1 MKPVLIIQNSN
12 NSLKLNENA
21 QKIKSD
27 YILSGVFT
35 EFDVI
40 NRNER
45 IYTAD
50 EYVPHVDRMMEK
62 KQWGVIYGEYDHPDV
77 FDVSMKFVSH
87 TVENAFYNKEH
98 NRIDGEIRLLNTH
111 YGKDAKALVDDGLPL
126 FVSSRAAGITESTGK
141 VKLKQ
146 LFTYDIVADP
156 GFASAKMQ
164 VKTMNESLGFGNDTS
179 LMLVESTKHQLSQ
192 LATKYEKSSDIH
204 VFDLSDESKTNDLF
218 NMNKNDLVTKKQIS
232 DWSKYLTSQIKENNA
247 KILAKITESKGTSKG
262 DERIEDLINYQEELE
277 MQFEKVIG
285 YLDYLAEKVQY
296 SINTTEV
303 LEKKTDDV
311 VKYTNYLAEN
321 LDNAISYTNYLAEQL
336 DNSIDY
342 SNYLAE
348 GLDKAIDYSNYLA
361 ESLDKAIDYSEYIAE
376 NLTNTIKYSNY
387 LAENLDKAID
397 YTEYIAENLDA
408 NIGYSTYLAE
418 NLDVNIGYVQYVA
431 ENLDSTI
438 NYADYLSECV
448 DTAMNYS
455 NTIAESINK
464 SATEGTLITEK
475 LATAD
480 EFLIIES
487 ASKKAKEEEEEEEAC
502 DTDMTKEEEEKVEG
516 KKKVKDLKA
525 KKSVKEEE
533 ETIINTSENTTTATE
548 EIEVEKVEN
557 SDEIHTTT
565 KTFVTDSTNE
575 SLSDKINKLIEE
587 AKKREASKEVKPNFY
602 EFLTADDLTTFES
615 LSNEEQEN
623 IKVAVNESTGYYSR
637 HDVLSIMKQVLEKSK
652 PTAEQSLIDGM
663 PTEIQPLW
671 EKVDAKMKQSIIAQ
685 SKFYDTSTTT
695 LVEHFWMTRNLE
707 FVNEKKVLLESNNP
721 FEKMNKLSDDEVDY
735 FTNKF
740 KGL

>member
-1 MKPVLIIQNSN
+1 MKPVLIIENSKNRLELKEGAQN
-12 NSLKLNENA
+12 
-21 QKIKSD
+21 IKSD
-27 YILSGVFT
+27 YILSGPFT
-35 EFDVI
+35 EFDVV

-50 EYVPHVDRMMEK
+50 EYVPHVERMMEK

-87 TVENAFYNKEH
+87 TVENAFYNKEK

-111 YGKDAKALVDDGLPL
+111 YGKDAKSLVDDGLPL

-156 GFASAKMQ
+156 GFATAKMQ
-164 VKTMNESLGFGNDTS
+164 VKSMNESLGFKDDS
-179 LMLVESTKHQLSQ
+179 FMLVESTKHQLTD

-204 VFDLSDESKTNDLF
+204 LFDLSDESKTNDLF
-218 NMNKNDLVTKKQIS
+218 VMNNNDLVTKKQLS

-247 KILAKITESKGTSKG
+247 KIVAKITESKGAIKSGEKL
-262 DERIEDLINYQEELE
+262 EDLIQYQEEIE
-277 MQFEKVIG
+277 NQFEKIVG
-285 YLDYLAEKVQY
+285 YLDYLAEKLQY

-303 LEKKTDDV
+303 LEKKTDEIV
-311 VKYTNYLAEN
+311 NYSNYLAEN
-321 LDNAISYTNYLAEQL
+321 LDKAIDYSNYLAEQL

-361 ESLDKAIDYSEYIAE
+361 ENLDKAIDYSEYIAE
-376 NLTNTIKYSNY
+376 NLTNSIKYSNY

-408 NIGYSTYLAE
+408 NIGYASYLAE

-448 DTAMNYS
+448 DKAMDYS
-455 NTIAESINK
+455 NKIAESINK
-464 SATEGTLITEK
+464 TEGNLITEK
-475 LATAD
+475 IETAD
-480 EFLIIES
+480 EYLGKLIVKES
-487 ASKKAKEEEEEEEAC
+487 TTEKTEEEC
-502 DTDMTKEEEEKVEG
+502 DTTTSSKEEEEKVEG
-516 KKKVKDLKA
+516 KKKVKDLKS
-525 KKSVKEEE
+525 KKDEESTKEEE
-533 ETIINTSENTTTATE
+533 ENVINTFTNATQTE
-548 EIEVEKVEN
+548 EISPEQVEVVEN
-557 SDEIHTTT
+557 IKSIIND
-565 KTFVTDSTNE
+565 DSTNE
-575 SLSDKINKLIEE
+575 SLSSKMDKLIAE
-587 AKKREASKEVKPNFY
+587 AKKREASKDVKPNFY
-602 EFLTADDLTTFES
+602 KFITTEDITTFES

-637 HDVLSIMKQVLEKSK
+637 HDVLSLMKQVLEKAK
-652 PTAEQSLIDGM
+652 PSAEQLLIEGI
-663 PTEIQPLW
+663 PTDIKPLW
-671 EKVDAKMKQSIIAQ
+671 EKVDAKTKSSILTQAR
-685 SKFYDTSTTT
+685 FYDTSTTT
-695 LVEHFWMTRNLE
+695 LVEHFWMTRNFE
-707 FVNEKKVLLESNNP
+707 SVKTENRVLLESNNP
-721 FEKMNKLSDDEVDY
+721 FDNKLSDDEIDY

-740 KGL
+740 KNLN

>member
-12 NSLKLNENA
+12 NSLKLNENT

-111 YGKDAKALVDDGLPL
+111 YGRDAKALVDDGLPL

-164 VKTMNESLGFGNDTS
+164 VKTMNESLGFGYDS

-247 KILAKITESKGTSKG
+247 KIIAKITESKGASKS
-262 DERIEDLINYQEELE
+262 DEKIEDLITYQDELE
-277 MQFEKVIG
+277 KQFEKVIG

-303 LEKKTDDV
+303 LEKKTDDI
-311 VKYTNYLAEN
+311 VKYNNYLAEN

-361 ESLDKAIDYSEYIAE
+361 ENLDKAIDYSEYIAE

-464 SATEGTLITEK
+464 SASEGTLITEK

-480 EFLIIES
+480 EFLIKEE
-487 ASKKAKEEEEEEEAC
+487 ASKKSSEEAKEDCE
-502 DTDMTKEEEEKVEG
+502 TITKEEEEKVEG
-516 KKKVKDLKA
+516 KKKVKDFKS

-533 ETIINTSENTTTATE
+533 ETIINTTETTTATTE
-548 EIEVEKVEN
+548 EIEVEKVEI
-557 SDEIHTTT
+557 SDEINTTT
-565 KTFVTDSTNE
+565 NTFATDSNNE
-575 SLSDKINKLIEE
+575 SLSDKISKLIEE
-587 AKKREASKEVKPNFY
+587 AKKREASKVVKPNFF
-602 EFLTADDLTTFES
+602 EFLTADDVKTFES
-615 LSNEEQEN
+615 FSNEEQET

-637 HDVLSIMKQVLEKSK
+637 HDVLSIMKQVLDKSK
-652 PTAEQSLIDGM
+652 PSAEQSLIDGM
-663 PTEIQPLW
+663 PTDIQPLW
-671 EKVDAKMKQSIIAQ
+671 EKVDAKMKKSIIAQ
-685 SKFYDTSTTT
+685 AKFYDTSSTT
-695 LVEHFWMTRNLE
+695 LVEHFWTTRNFD
-707 FVNEKKVLLESNNP
+707 FVNETKVLLESNNP
-721 FEKMNKLSDDEVDY
+721 FEKMNKLSDDEIDY